1 MTAQRRTAAGLAFAL
16 LLAGGA
22 SATTEPAPNPVRLNQ
37 LGFAPDAAKR
47 AMVANASKSPL
58 PWRVTDARGRTVAS
72 GKTRVFG
79 PDRFSGEN
87 VHQVDFGGVR
97 GAGEGY
103 RLVVGQAE
111 SRPFAIAPKPY
122 AQLKRDALAFF
133 YHQRSGVPIE
143 ARFVGDPRWARP
155 AGHAP
160 DAATCFDKA
169 DETGFK
175 WPGCAY
181 TLDATGGWYDAG
193 DHGKYVVNGGISLW
207 TLLNAYERAA
217 LRGTATAFADGAQ
230 PIPEAGNGVNDLL
243 DEARFGLEFLL
254 RMQVPQGARA
264 SVPVGQHAR
273 GEPPKLVEID
283 ASGMVHHKLADERW
297 TAIPTAPHED
307 KERRYLYPPSTAATL
322 NLAATAAQAAR
333 IWREIDPAFAA
344 RCQQAAE
351 RAFAAAE
358 RNPQVYAW
366 NGFTGSGGYGDENLG
381 DEVYWAAAELYA
393 TTGQDRYL
401 AAARRSPMWLKGPA
415 DGAGDIAWPSVGT
428 LGTVTLATVPSKLS
442 EADRA
447 TARAAL
453 VKAADAHLA
462 DRDKVGYAVPYAP
475 EGYPWGSTSS
485 VLNRAMV
492 LALAHDF
499 TGEAKYRDGVVDGMD
514 FLLGRNP
521 LDRSFVSGFGVRPMQ
536 NPHHRFWAAQSNPK
550 YPPPPPGALSGGP
563 NSTSMGDP
571 IASTMKG
578 KCAPQTCWADHIDS
592 YTMNEVAVNWNA
604 PLVWVAAW
612 LDER

>member
-1 MTAQRRTAAGLAFAL
+1 MLARRPTVTALTLAL
-16 LLAGGA
+16 LFSAGA
-22 SATTEPAPNPVRLNQ
+22 AAAEPAPAPVRLNQ
-37 LGFAPDAAKR
+37 LGFAPDTVKR
-47 AMVANASKSPL
+47 AMIANPSASPL
-58 PWRVTDARGRTVAS
+58 PWRVVDAGGRTVVS
-72 GKTRVFG
+72 GQTRVFG
-79 PDRFSGEN
+79 PDRFSGES
-87 VHQVDFGGVR
+87 VHQIDFSGLR
-97 GAGEGY
+97 ALGEGY
-103 RLVVGQAE
+103 RLIVAGAE
-111 SRPFAIAPKPY
+111 SRPFAISAKPF
-122 AQLKRDALAFF
+122 ARLKRDALAFF

-160 DAATCFDKA
+160 DKATCFDKT
-169 DETGFK
+169 DETGLT

-193 DHGKYVVNGGISLW
+193 DHGKYVVNGGISVW

-217 LRGTATAFADGAQ
+217 LRGTAAAFGDRTQ

-254 RMQVPQGARA
+254 RMQAPEGARA
-264 SVPVGQHAR
+264 FVPVGPHGR
-273 GEPPKLVEID
+273 GATPELVEID
-283 ASGMVHHKLADERW
+283 ASGMAHHKLADERW
-297 TAIPTAPHED
+297 TAIPTAPHEA

-344 RCQQAAE
+344 RALQAAE

-358 RNPQVYAW
+358 RNPEVYAW
-366 NGFTGSGGYGDENLG
+366 NGFTGSGGYGDESVG
-381 DEVYWAAAELYA
+381 DEFYWAAAELYA
-393 TTGQDRYL
+393 TTGEAGYL
-401 AAARRSPMWLKGPA
+401 AAAKRSPMWLKGPA

-428 LGTVTLATVPSKLS
+428 LGTITLAIAPSRLS
-442 EADRA
+442 DADRA

-453 VKAADAHLA
+453 VRAADAHLA
-462 DRDKVGYAVPYAP
+462 DRETVGYAVPYAP

-485 VLNRAMV
+485 ILNRAIV
-492 LALAHDF
+492 LALAYEF
-499 TGEAKYRDGVVDGMD
+499 TGDAKHRDGVVDGMD
-514 FLLGRNP
+514 FVLGRNP
-521 LDRSFVSGFGVRPMQ
+521 LDRSFVSGFGARPMR
-536 NPHHRFWAAQSNPK
+536 NPHHRFWAAQKDPN

-563 NSTSMGDP
+563 NDTNMSDP
-571 IASTMKG
+571 IAAELKG
-578 KCAPQTCWADHIDS
+578 ECAPQTCWADHIDS
-592 YTMNEVAVNWNA
+592 YAMNEVAVNWNA